1 MLPRLFKV
9 AYRFDLIERYKQM
22 NIVLYAAFAYA
33 LTAIISFVMIAV
45 VVLLIKVLMKFSRN
59 EQTEGE

>member
-1 MLPRLFKV
+1 
-9 AYRFDLIERYKQM
+9 M
-22 NIVLYAAFAYA
+22 NIVLYAAFTYA